1 MTDAM
6 QVWGYTPKSSAGLL
20 TVAALKK
27 YDLIEDQGT
36 GNSRQVRVSDL
47 GRSVVTD
54 ERDSPRM
61 PGVLRDLA
69 FRPTIHQELY
79 DRFGVPLPPE
89 STLRWHLVNELKF
102 GEAAARDV
110 IREYKATLDF
120 IGLTADDDMMSPIS
134 HETQPMPTPLATQ
147 PKAPVS
153 SVRPATDAIAPGGYL
168 LPVGP
173 GRFAVLQGPFP
184 VTEEGWTLMLSVLD
198 AMKPGL
204 VSTEKASSND
214 PGADE

>member
-1 MTDAM
+1 MATSRPKHRSPSYPALDLAAALERTEQLWTHAQWHYVPMTDAM

-89 STLRWHLVNELKF
+89 STLI
-102 GEAAARDV
+102 ARDEL
-110 IREYKATLDF
+110 R
-120 IGLTADDDMMSPIS
+120 
-134 HETQPMPTPLATQ
+134 
-147 PKAPVS
+147 
-153 SVRPATDAIAPGGYL
+153 
-168 LPVGP
+168 VGVN
-173 GRFAVLQGPFP
+173 R
-184 VTEEGWTLMLSVLD
+184 
-198 AMKPGL
+198 
-204 VSTEKASSND
+204 D
-214 PGADE
+214 PCPH